1 MVIKLEETY
10 KVKRLAAMRQLRLD
24 QRQIRQTMELLDRRD
39 ILEKR
44 EHQGVTDTLNESRQ
58 ILMTGDKDGSRY
70 ISEERYREILQTR
83 LYDPVQGRDQFH
95 ITTLRDLAKAKR
107 YFRNSGHDPK
117 LLDANW
123 EDAFEGDRM
132 LSTSAK
138 SKSKSPSVGD
148 QMSSASTISISS
160 EEKSLAGNAPAEPD
174 MEVPLPAQH
183 YYPPPLPFVSAAK
196 VSRKGTPAERIQ
208 EKESK
213 KGFLSVPAIT
223 ISRCQIPADD
233 PTISTRNQTQ
243 GNSPEL
249 IETFAVAASAIHS
262 SNLLQLPSRIS
273 NLPPHEPLQSLRR
286 TLPNQRQIF
295 SAYSEPIHSNR
306 RESSPIRMVPTKE
319 TLQPS
324 MRRKCSAIRG
334 LSEPPSPKRV
344 RIKEGDNLLMDQPGA
359 TASNRGINRVAY
371 PQVVQPSVPVPNW
384 MPELPKFDNPA
395 LPTSSKP
402 AKPNAAF
409 RAAAISSDAKVMMP
423 RSANSTRP
431 PPATHTMAKMAVSC
445 NVEKARKPATVTA
458 TQLEVPRPQSE
469 PASESIIKAAKAQ
482 IVTSSTYISAPTA
495 TMVPQNSTATTTAPV
510 PNAIFSTTVSQ
521 ASKKHGDALGTS
533 TTATGTGPSDF
544 LPIPGTTPNSITAD
558 EVSNT
563 SITAQKK
570 LIPSVPT
577 LSKPALPTSASAPP
591 SKSIA
596 ASGPNLPSAKTPA
609 VQKKTRRVPA
619 KRKVKGVGEN

>member
-1 MVIKLEETY
+1 
-10 KVKRLAAMRQLRLD
+10 
-24 QRQIRQTMELLDRRD
+24 
-39 ILEKR
+39 
-44 EHQGVTDTLNESRQ
+44 
-58 ILMTGDKDGSRY
+58 
-70 ISEERYREILQTR
+70 
-83 LYDPVQGRDQFH
+83 
-95 ITTLRDLAKAKR
+95 
-107 YFRNSGHDPK
+107 
-117 LLDANW
+117 
-123 EDAFEGDRM
+123 
-132 LSTSAK
+132 
-138 SKSKSPSVGD
+138 
-148 QMSSASTISISS
+148 
-160 EEKSLAGNAPAEPD
+160 
-174 MEVPLPAQH
+174 
-183 YYPPPLPFVSAAK
+183 
-196 VSRKGTPAERIQ
+196 
-208 EKESK
+208 
-213 KGFLSVPAIT
+213 
-223 ISRCQIPADD
+223 
-233 PTISTRNQTQ
+233 
-243 GNSPEL
+243 
-249 IETFAVAASAIHS
+249 
-262 SNLLQLPSRIS
+262 
-273 NLPPHEPLQSLRR
+273 
-286 TLPNQRQIF
+286 
-295 SAYSEPIHSNR
+295 
-306 RESSPIRMVPTKE
+306 
-319 TLQPS
+319 

-344 RIKEGDNLLMDQPGA
+344 RIKEGENLLMDQPGA

-431 PPATHTMAKMAVSC
+431 PPATHTMAKMAVSS
-445 NVEKARKPATVTA
+445 NVEKARKTATVTA

-570 LIPSVPT
+570 LIPPVPT

-596 ASGPNLPSAKTPA
+596 ASGPNLLSAKTPA
-609 VQKKTRRVPA
+609 VQKKTRRAPA